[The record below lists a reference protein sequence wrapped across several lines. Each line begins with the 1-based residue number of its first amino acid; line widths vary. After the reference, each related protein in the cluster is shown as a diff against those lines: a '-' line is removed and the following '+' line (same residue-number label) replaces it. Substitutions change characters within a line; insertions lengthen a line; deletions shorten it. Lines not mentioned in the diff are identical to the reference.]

1 MDYAGPPPM
10 TRAAQPAVDDP
21 AHPTMHSTLER
32 PTIVAATI
40 DVPALTLEV
49 IAGPDI
55 GRAVAVDPAEEVGRI
70 FVGKSKACQLEL
82 SDPLASRRHFALLI
96 EGNGARLTD
105 LDSTNGTQV
114 NGVRVLEALVFGGEL
129 VRVGDTTI
137 AVRIGAKRPRKLSGA
152 TRFGRFLGASPEL
165 TRLYPVCERLALS
178 DVPVILEGETGTG
191 KELLAEALH
200 EASSRASGPFIVFD
214 CTTSPAGLL
223 EARLFGH
230 ERGAFTGAV
239 GARPGVF
246 EEASGGTLLIDEIG
260 DLDVA
265 LQAKLLR
272 AVQTGQVQRLGG
284 TTWIKTDVRVLAATR
299 RDLEREIQA
308 GRFRDDLYYRLAVA
322 RLEIPPLRR
331 RAGDVR
337 LLAEHLWA
345 QACPAGPPIAE
356 DLVVRL
362 ESYAWP
368 GNVRELS
375 NAILHHAALGDLA
388 DVDGVA
394 RTASRATDD
403 AIEPGAGPRRSADPS
418 DGIIASV
425 VARGL
430 PFPRAR
436 REVME
441 AFEERYVDAMLEKHE
456 HNISKAA
463 AAAGIAR
470 RYFYTIRTRRGR

>member
-1 MDYAGPPPM
+1 MPSNDPSDPS
-10 TRAAQPAVDDP
+10 AASAKNAPG
-21 AHPTMHSTLER
+21 HSTLER
-32 PTIVAATI
+32 PKAPTASTSL
-40 DVPALTLEV
+40 PTLTLEI
-49 IAGPDI
+49 IAGPDV
-55 GRAVAVDPAEEVGRI
+55 GKTLVVDPAESVGRVFI
-70 FVGKSKACQLEL
+70 GKSKACQLEL
-82 SDPLASRRHFALLI
+82 TDPLASRRHVAVAL
-96 EGNGARLTD
+96 EAGGVRLTD
-105 LDSTNGTQV
+105 LDSTNGTLV
-114 NGVRVLEALVFGGEL
+114 NGVRVLEALLFGGEL
-129 VRVGDTTI
+129 VRIGDTTL
-137 AVRIGAKRPRKLSGA
+137 ALRLGERRTRKLSGA

-178 DVPVILEGETGTG
+178 DVPVIIEGETGTG

-200 EASSRASGPFIVFD
+200 EASPRASGPFVVFD
-214 CTTSPAGLL
+214 CTTSPSGLL

-284 TTWIKTDVRVLAATR
+284 SAWIKTDVRVLAATR

-331 RAGDVR
+331 RASDIR

-345 QACPAGPPIAE
+345 QACPDGPPIGDE
-356 DLVVRL
+356 LVARL
-362 ESYAWP
+362 ERYTWP

-375 NAILHHAALGDLA
+375 NAVSHHAALGDLA
-388 DVDGVA
+388 DAATLARAATPIASEDDGAA
-394 RTASRATDD
+394 RHALAARE
-403 AIEPGAGPRRSADPS
+403 EPGDSV
-418 DGIIASV
+418 IASV
-425 VARGL
+425 IERGL
-430 PFPRAR
+430 SFPRAR
-436 REVME
+436 QEVME
-441 AFEERYVDAMLEKHE
+441 AFEERYVDAMLDRHD

>member
-1 MDYAGPPPM
+1 M
-10 TRAAQPAVDDP
+10 TREAQSAAEDP
-21 AHPTMHSTLER
+21 APSAPHSTLER
-32 PTIVAATI
+32 PKVAGSTIEIPT
-40 DVPALTLEV
+40 LTLEV
-49 IAGPDI
+49 MAGPDI
-55 GRAVAVDPAEEVGRI
+55 GRALVVDPAEQIGRI

-82 SDPLASRRHFALLI
+82 SDPLASRRHFAIEI
-96 EGNGARLTD
+96 EGRGARITD
-105 LDSTNGTQV
+105 LDSTNGTLV
-114 NGVRVLEALVFGGEL
+114 NGVRVLEAILFGGEL
-129 VRVGDTTI
+129 IRVGDTTI
-137 AVRIGAKRPRKLSGA
+137 ALRLGERRARKLSGA

-165 TRLYPVCERLALS
+165 TRLYPLCERLALS
-178 DVPVILEGETGTG
+178 DVPVIIEGETGTG

-200 EASSRASGPFIVFD
+200 EASPRASAPFVVFD
-214 CTTSPAGLL
+214 CTTSPSGLL

-239 GARPGVF
+239 GSRPGVF

-284 TTWIKTDVRVLAATR
+284 TAWIKTNVRVLAATR

-331 RAGDVR
+331 RASDIR

-345 QACPAGPPIAE
+345 AACPGGPPIGD
-356 DLVVRL
+356 DLVARL
-362 ESYAWP
+362 ESYSWP

-375 NAILHHAALGDLA
+375 NAVLHHAALGDLA
-388 DVDGVA
+388 DADMLARPMPPAAEESGEVA
-394 RTASRATDD
+394 PAPALRG
-403 AIEPGAGPRRSADPS
+403 EPGV
-418 DGIIASV
+418 IASV
-425 VARGL
+425 IARGL

-436 REVME
+436 QEVME
-441 AFEERYVDAMLEKHE
+441 AFEERYVDAMLEKHD

>member
-1 MDYAGPPPM
+1 MPSNDPSDPSAP
-10 TRAAQPAVDDP
+10 TAA
-21 AHPTMHSTLER
+21 HSTLER
-32 PTIVAATI
+32 PRETTGSTSL
-40 DVPALTLEV
+40 PTLSLEI

-55 GRAVAVDPAEEVGRI
+55 GKAVVIDPAESVGRI

-82 SDPLASRRHFALLI
+82 TDSLASRRHLAIAL
-96 EGNGARLTD
+96 EAGGARLTD
-105 LDSTNGTQV
+105 LDSTNGTLV
-114 NGVRVLEALVFGGEL
+114 NGVRVLEAILLGGEL
-129 VRVGDTTI
+129 VRIGDTTL
-137 AVRIGAKRPRKLSGA
+137 ALRLGERRTRKLSGA

-178 DVPVILEGETGTG
+178 DVPVIIEGETGTG

-200 EASSRASGPFIVFD
+200 EASPRASGPFVVFD
-214 CTTSPAGLL
+214 CTTSPSGLL

-284 TTWIKTDVRVLAATR
+284 AAWIKTDVRVLAATR

-331 RAGDVR
+331 RASDIR

-345 QACPAGPPIAE
+345 QACPDAPPIGDE
-356 DLVVRL
+356 LVARL
-362 ESYAWP
+362 ERYAWP

-388 DVDGVA
+388 DAA
-394 RTASRATDD
+394 RLARAVPPMAGDD
-403 AIEPGAGPRRSADPS
+403 DRAAPEPRAARPEPGESV
-418 DGIIASV
+418 IASV
-425 VARGL
+425 IQRGL
-430 PFPRAR
+430 SFPRAR
-436 REVME
+436 QEVME
-441 AFEERYVDAMLEKHE
+441 AFEERYVDAMLDKHD